1 MDILE
6 LLEKA
11 TTFTFV
17 YNAAIYLISGLIMLR
32 GANWLLPNLQLSHDN
47 LIFLTVVSCCK
58 KKTTCL
64 GSIVLLA
71 IVGEKNRHPVFL
83 PKTTVMF

>member
-32 GANWLLPNLQLSHDN
+32 GANWLLPNLQLSHVN

-58 KKTTCL
+58 NKTTCL
-64 GSIVLLA
+64 SGLLCFW
-71 IVGEKNRHPVFL
+71 R
-83 PKTTVMF
+83 